1 MATQFG
7 KYQLLKKIAAGGMA
21 EIHLAKQ
28 RGMEGFEKIVVIKMI
43 LPHLANNEEFVQMFL
58 DEARLAAKLT
68 HPNIVQIF
76 DLGRAAGTF
85 FIAMEYIQ
93 GENLRVISKNCRNR
107 KVSLPQEHVVKIISQ
122 ACEGLYHAH
131 TKTDTM
137 GTPLN
142 VVHRDISPQN
152 ILVSFEGMTKVVD
165 FGIAKAATQYQ
176 ETRSGVLKGK
186 YAYMSPEQCT
196 GRPVDA
202 RSDIFALGI
211 VLWELAT
218 GTRLF
223 KKSSELMILKEIT
236 EGVVTPPRQVNQQI
250 PAELEAI
257 ILKSLE
263 KDPANRFQDALQMH
277 LAMEEYLKNQG
288 MISSTVHLAAFMRKL
303 FKHKLDNLRKIEQ
316 AQNSGDSL
324 ESLLF
329 NDVEGGAGSGTDAQ
343 TPSQP
348 SNSGISPVNES
359 ARPLF
364 PRPTTG
370 VSRVT
375 GLGADP
381 NQQAGT
387 AMATQATSTALP
399 LPQESKRNPLLYVV
413 LVVLVLILGG
423 LGYMIWSQMQTDP
436 DPRPDKAD
444 AGSVIAAVDRG
455 TISVSSRPEGGTV
468 KVDGNPRC
476 TAPCEV
482 NNLQLGTYYNLEV
495 SKPGHKTWTSDF
507 KLDSTEVRTFSA
519 LLKSVDAAGWG
530 WVEVSTDPRGASLIL
545 DGQRLTAKTPTT
557 ISQVKADQKHSL
569 RASVPG
575 RKDWV
580 KTFNLRPN
588 QRLKLTG
595 KLVKGRG
602 PPGKKPAVYTLKS
615 RPGGAKF
622 FLNGAPIG
630 SSVKLEPGRSYRLTA
645 RLSGHHEWGETVNPN
660 SGERKKITARL
671 RRKGGTRTVD
681 TKARLS
687 IDANPWANVFV
698 DGKKIGTTPVNNHLI
713 SAGPHKIKLTNPEL
727 NAKKILNINA
737 KPGEKIRRKVSFAVA
752 TGKLSVS
759 AKPWAH
765 VYVTG
770 KKIGTTPIPPKALP
784 EGTYTIRLVNPTLGE
799 DVTKQ
804 VIIRAGQTARVN
816 VDFLN

>member
-43 LPHLANNEEFVQMFL
+43 LPHLANNDEFVQMFL

-93 GENLRVISKNCRNR
+93 GENLRVISKNCRKR

-137 GTPLN
+137 GTPLS

-288 MISSTVHLAAFMRKL
+288 MISSTVHLAAFMREL

-316 AQNSGDSL
+316 AQASGDSL
-324 ESLLF
+324 ESFLF
-329 NDVEGGAGSGTDAQ
+329 DDVDSGSGSGTGTGAQ

-348 SNSGISPVNES
+348 SASGVSPVSEG

-364 PRPTTG
+364 PKPTTG

-375 GLGADP
+375 GLGMDP

-387 AMATQATSTALP
+387 GMATQATSTTQP
-399 LPQESKRNPLLYVV
+399 LPSGSKRNPLLYLV
-413 LVVLVLILGG
+413 LVVLVLVLGG
-423 LGYMIWSQMQTDP
+423 MGYMIWSQMQTDP
-436 DPRPDKAD
+436 DPRPDGPDAGVVIAKAD
-444 AGSVIAAVDRG
+444 LG
-455 TISVSSRPEGGTV
+455 TISISSRPTGGTV

-476 TAPCEV
+476 TAPCQVED
-482 NNLQLGTYYNLEV
+482 LQLGTYYNLEV
-495 SKPGHKTWTSDF
+495 SKPGHKTWTSGF
-507 KLDSTEVRTFSA
+507 KLDSTEVRSFSA
-519 LLKSVDAAGWG
+519 LLETVDAAGWG
-530 WVEVSTDPRGASLIL
+530 WVEVSTDPRGASLTL

-557 ISQVKADQKHSL
+557 ISQVKANKEHTL

-602 PPGKKPAVYTLKS
+602 PPGKKPAVYSLKS
-615 RPGGAKF
+615 RPGGARF
-622 FLNGAPIG
+622 FLDGAPVG
-630 SSVKLEPGRSYRLTA
+630 SSVNLEPGRSYRLTA
-645 RLSGHHEWGETVNPN
+645 RLSGHYEWSETVNPN
-660 SGERKKITARL
+660 SGERKRITAR
-671 RRKGGTRTVD
+671 RRKGR
-681 TKARLS
+681 ARS
-687 IDANPWANVFV
+687 
-698 DGKKIGTTPVNNHLI
+698 
-713 SAGPHKIKLTNPEL
+713 
-727 NAKKILNINA
+727 
-737 KPGEKIRRKVSFAVA
+737 
-752 TGKLSVS
+752 
-759 AKPWAH
+759 
-765 VYVTG
+765 
-770 KKIGTTPIPPKALP
+770 
-784 EGTYTIRLVNPTLGE
+784 
-799 DVTKQ
+799 
-804 VIIRAGQTARVN
+804 
-816 VDFLN
+816 